1 MSIRLYR
8 TESYG
13 LNAYFRTAPSLIS
26 GSVKIQMKNE
36 KYRSSILPIFLFAG
50 VVGALLFQCHTPEG
64 NGRGAVKAVLETE
77 DKQRGAHVF
86 GRPDSTSFARF
97 HEDNIEWVT
106 LVPFGSQDDFDSPRV
121 RHHNGDTLQI
131 QYHDSSWTSQIE
143 IIREEY
149 DKVTFWDALDY
160 IGIQAYFPLVEN
172 RNPTVEQL
180 SAGWNRHL
188 PTIRAVREKFGKK
201 VLFTEMGYKS
211 TEDSAIEPWE
221 WIRRG
226 QSNEERGY
234 SLETQAN
241 CYQAFFDTIWDA
253 DWFAG
258 AHIWQL
264 RVNSR
269 RRRRQSS
276 NLDFTPLDKPAE
288 KVIAEGFERE

>member
-1 MSIRLYR
+1 
-8 TESYG
+8 
-13 LNAYFRTAPSLIS
+13 
-26 GSVKIQMKNE
+26 
-36 KYRSSILPIFLFAG
+36 
-50 VVGALLFQCHTPEG
+50 
-64 NGRGAVKAVLETE
+64 
-77 DKQRGAHVF
+77 
-86 GRPDSTSFARF
+86 
-97 HEDNIEWVT
+97 
-106 LVPFGSQDDFDSPRV
+106 
-121 RHHNGDTLQI
+121 
-131 QYHDSSWTSQIE
+131 
-143 IIREEY
+143 
-149 DKVTFWDALDY
+149 
-160 IGIQAYFPLVEN
+160 
-172 RNPTVEQL
+172 
-180 SAGWNRHL
+180 
-188 PTIRAVREKFGKK
+188 
-201 VLFTEMGYKS
+201 MGYKS